1 MVLALGVT
9 LTVLLQCILC
19 YTPVSPLKVELSPK
33 KPLFRVGDRQE
44 LTCRMIKCSEKM
56 TFSWSSLQDKPLY
69 AEPQTT
75 STESTLVFK
84 SVSKNIE
91 NKIQCK
97 ATCQGMI
104 KQAAVTVRVYSF
116 PKVPVISGHDSLVL
130 GKENSLTC
138 EVSDVYPAEHMTV
151 EWLRGGK
158 VVRTQEGEYGIESIQ
173 SYYTFTPQTNDDGES
188 ITCRAT
194 LSLDGLPPEERTREI
209 TVSMAVLCPPMN
221 TVISVSPNNP
231 KEDEFMNISCVSDSN
246 LASRLVL
253 SKMLDGKE
261 TELVSGDGPRVS
273 VSYDKANLNHSG
285 VYVCRTTNA
294 CGRQTDNVTFTVG
307 ISSFEAELSPKKP
320 LFRVGDRQELTCRMT
335 KCSEKMTFSWS
346 NLEDKPLYAEPQT
359 TSTGSTLVFKSVSKK
374 NEDMIQCKATCQG
387 TSKQATVQ
395 VRVYSFPKVPVIS
408 GHDSLVLGKE
418 NSLTCEVS
426 DVYPAENMTVEW
438 LRGGKVVHTQE
449 GEYGIESIQS
459 YYTFTPQTNDDGES
473 ITCRATLSLDGLPP
487 EERTR
492 EITVSMAVL
501 CPPMN
506 TVISVSPNNPKEN
519 EFMNISCVSDC
530 NHVSRLVL
538 SKMLD
543 GKETELVSGDGP
555 RVSVSYDKANLNHSG
570 VYVCRTTNACGRQT
584 DNVTFTVGTHPL
596 EVSLQPDM
604 SVIPVERGSSMML
617 SCNSSGCPHA
627 HITWRNVTHQPL
639 LSWND
644 TRAFVSQLGPWT
656 LGLEDNRT
664 FICEINCGS
673 VMKSKHTELK
683 VYSFP
688 SDPTIESSGP
698 FLEGKVTN
706 LTCTVHE
713 VFPVDC
719 FHIQWLDGELELHS
733 VRGNFSDKL
742 QNLSLTIPFKPKD
755 SDQNKTFT
763 CKVSLEMEGVSTQK
777 IASTT
782 LTVHYSPKHTTIDVR
797 PKKKLNEG
805 ETVTISCQTD
815 SAPEGHVTLSRVQNG
830 EETKLVSSNGT
841 QTSFS
846 ISFTNVSHS
855 GTYVC
860 EAVNK
865 YGHQRKSVQITVQ
878 APPKNINVTVYPSKE
893 VQEGETVKICCQ
905 LVSFPP
911 SDITLRKLDNGNAIY
926 SSNGIFLLVN
936 LTSNDSGLYQVNAT
950 NALGSETE
958 IFTIIVMSKRKDGGN
973 IFSDLLRR
981 LNSIDFIIPVI
992 GLGILATVAS
1002 SLECIRR
1009 AKRKGFYELT
1019 EGIPETV

>member
-209 TVSMAVLCPPMN
+209 TVSMAVL
-221 TVISVSPNNP
+221 
-231 KEDEFMNISCVSDSN
+231 
-246 LASRLVL
+246 
-253 SKMLDGKE
+253 
-261 TELVSGDGPRVS
+261 
-273 VSYDKANLNHSG
+273 
-285 VYVCRTTNA
+285 
-294 CGRQTDNVTFTVG
+294 
-307 ISSFEAELSPKKP
+307 
-320 LFRVGDRQELTCRMT
+320 
-335 KCSEKMTFSWS
+335 
-346 NLEDKPLYAEPQT
+346 
-359 TSTGSTLVFKSVSKK
+359 
-374 NEDMIQCKATCQG
+374 
-387 TSKQATVQ
+387 
-395 VRVYSFPKVPVIS
+395 SFPKVPVIS

>member
-19 YTPVSPLKVELSPK
+19 YTPVSPFKVELIPK
-33 KPLFRVGDRQE
+33 KPLFRVGDRQK
-44 LTCRMIKCSEKM
+44 LTCR
-56 TFSWSSLQDKPLY
+56 P
-69 AEPQTT
+69 
-75 STESTLVFK
+75 
-84 SVSKNIE
+84 N
-91 NKIQCK
+91 
-97 ATCQGMI
+97 
-104 KQAAVTVRVYSF
+104 
-116 PKVPVISGHDSLVL
+116 
-130 GKENSLTC
+130 
-138 EVSDVYPAEHMTV
+138 VYPAEHMTV

-158 VVRTQEGEYGIESIQ
+158 VVHTQEGEYGIESIQ

-194 LSLDGLPPEERTREI
+194 LSLDGLSPEERTTET

-221 TVISVSPNNP
+221 TVISASPNNP
-231 KEDEFMNISCVSDSN
+231 KENEFMNISCVSDSN

-294 CGRQTDNVTFTVG
+294 CGGQTDSVTFTVG
-307 ISSFEAELSPKKP
+307 ISPFKVELIPKKP
-320 LFRVGDRQELTCRMT
+320 LFRVGDRQKLTCRP
-335 KCSEKMTFSWS
+335 S
-346 NLEDKPLYAEPQT
+346 
-359 TSTGSTLVFKSVSKK
+359 
-374 NEDMIQCKATCQG
+374 
-387 TSKQATVQ
+387 
-395 VRVYSFPKVPVIS
+395 
-408 GHDSLVLGKE
+408 
-418 NSLTCEVS
+418 
-426 DVYPAENMTVEW
+426 
-438 LRGGKVVHTQE
+438 
-449 GEYGIESIQS
+449 
-459 YYTFTPQTNDDGES
+459 
-473 ITCRATLSLDGLPP
+473 
-487 EERTR
+487 
-492 EITVSMAVL
+492 
-501 CPPMN
+501 PPMN
-506 TVISVSPNNPKEN
+506 TVISASPNNPKEN
-519 EFMNISCVSDC
+519 EFMNISCVSDS
-530 NHVSRLVL
+530 NLASRLVL

-570 VYVCRTTNACGRQT
+570 VYVCRTTNACGGQT
-584 DNVTFTVGTHPL
+584 DSVTFTVGTHPL

-604 SVIPVERGSSMML
+604 SVIPVERGSSMTL

-627 HITWRNVTHQPL
+627 HITWQNVTHQPL

-644 TRAFVSQLGPWT
+644 TRTFVSQLGPWT
-656 LGLEDNRT
+656 VGLEDNRT

-673 VMKSKHTELK
+673 VVKSKHTELK

-698 FLEGKVTN
+698 FMEGKVTN
-706 LTCTVHE
+706 LTCTVRE

-733 VRGNFSDKL
+733 MRRNFSDKP

-777 IASTT
+777 TASTT

-797 PKKKLNEG
+797 PNKNLNEG

-830 EETKLVSSNGT
+830 EETKVVSSNGT

-846 ISFTNVSHS
+846 ISFTKVSHS

-865 YGHQRKSVQITVQ
+865 YGHQRESVQITVQ
-878 APPKNINVTVYPSKE
+878 APPKNITVTVYPSKE
-893 VQEGETVKICCQ
+893 IQEGETVKICCQ

-926 SSNGIFLLVN
+926 SANGIFLLAN

-958 IFTIIVMSKRKDGGN
+958 IFKIIVMSKRKDGGN
-973 IFSDLLRR
+973 IYLDLLRR
-981 LNSIDFIIPVI
+981 LNSINFIIPVI
-992 GLGILATVAS
+992 GLGILATAAS
-1002 SLECIRR
+1002 SLDCIRR

>member
-1 MVLALGVT
+1 
-9 LTVLLQCILC
+9 
-19 YTPVSPLKVELSPK
+19 
-33 KPLFRVGDRQE
+33 
-44 LTCRMIKCSEKM
+44 M
-56 TFSWSSLQDKPLY
+56 TFSWSSLEDKPLY
-69 AEPQTT
+69 AVPQTS

-97 ATCQGMI
+97 ATCQGVS
-104 KQAAVTVRVYSF
+104 KQAAVKVQVYSF

-138 EVSDVYPAEHMTV
+138 EVSDVYPAE
-151 EWLRGGK
+151 R
-158 VVRTQEGEYGIESIQ
+158 
-173 SYYTFTPQTNDDGES
+173 
-188 ITCRAT
+188 
-194 LSLDGLPPEERTREI
+194 
-209 TVSMAVLCPPMN
+209 
-221 TVISVSPNNP
+221 
-231 KEDEFMNISCVSDSN
+231 
-246 LASRLVL
+246 
-253 SKMLDGKE
+253 
-261 TELVSGDGPRVS
+261 
-273 VSYDKANLNHSG
+273 
-285 VYVCRTTNA
+285 
-294 CGRQTDNVTFTVG
+294 
-307 ISSFEAELSPKKP
+307 
-320 LFRVGDRQELTCRMT
+320 
-335 KCSEKMTFSWS
+335 
-346 NLEDKPLYAEPQT
+346 
-359 TSTGSTLVFKSVSKK
+359 
-374 NEDMIQCKATCQG
+374 
-387 TSKQATVQ
+387 
-395 VRVYSFPKVPVIS
+395 
-408 GHDSLVLGKE
+408 
-418 NSLTCEVS
+418 
-426 DVYPAENMTVEW
+426 MTVEW

-473 ITCRATLSLDGLPP
+473 ITCRATLSLDDLPT

-492 EITVSMAVL
+492 ETTVSMAVL

-519 EFMNISCVSDC
+519 EFMNISCVSDSNFASRLVLSKMLDGKETELVSVSSFEVELSPKKPLFRVGDRQELTC
-530 NHVSRLVL
+530 RTSKCSEKMTFSWIGLEDKPLYAETQTSSTESTLVFKSVSKHNEDTIQCKATCQGVSKQAAVTVRVYSFPKVPVISGHDSLVLGKENNLTCEVSDVYPAERMTVEWLRGGKVVHTQEGEYGIESIQSYYTFTPQTNDDGESITCRATLSLDDLPTEERTRETTVSMAVLCPPMNTVISVSPNNPKENEFMNISCVSDSNFASRLVLSKMLDGKETELVSENEFMNISCVSDSNFASRLVL

-627 HITWRNVTHQPL
+627 HITWQNVTHQPL

-656 LGLEDNRT
+656 VGLEDNRT

-673 VMKSKHTELK
+673 VVKSKHTELK

-706 LTCTVHE
+706 LTCTVRE

-719 FHIQWLDGELELHS
+719 FNIQWLDGELELHS

-763 CKVSLEMEGVSTQK
+763 CKVSLEMEGVSIQK
-777 IASTT
+777 TAATT

-865 YGHQRKSVQITVQ
+865 YGHQRESVQITVQ

-893 VQEGETVKICCQ
+893 VQEGETIKICCQ

-911 SDITLRKLDNGNAIY
+911 PDITLRKLDNGNAIY

-973 IFSDLLRR
+973 IYSDLLRR

-992 GLGILATVAS
+992 GLGILATLAS
-1002 SLECIRR
+1002 LLDCIRR